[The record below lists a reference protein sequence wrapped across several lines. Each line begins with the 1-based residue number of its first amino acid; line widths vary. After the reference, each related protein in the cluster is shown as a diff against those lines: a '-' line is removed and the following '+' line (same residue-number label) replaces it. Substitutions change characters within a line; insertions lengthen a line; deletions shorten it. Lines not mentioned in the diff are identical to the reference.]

1 MTAPATAGGTPRCW
15 LVFLALGLGA
25 CGCGAGATGTVGQAT
40 AVSPSSTVAPP
51 SAVALRAVRTAA
63 SRTLGLTATVSLD
76 FAGGLSA
83 KAISGGGSFSFAS
96 ASGRAQIRQPAGVE
110 TVVFQPTIV
119 FDHPPPQD
127 LVGLPHG
134 ITWIAAEPAE
144 RIPNPTSFDQFALQ
158 IEGKNPDFL
167 LTQVAWGAVAAAPL
181 GTTDIGSGSASG
193 YLVTVDL
200 ATAASSASGPGS
212 RAFASALRDEE
223 HALGGSGATPP
234 QLTISAWIDPE
245 GRVVRLEASPPG
257 SGIGTTIMTMTAFG
271 ARVDAARP
279 PKGETVDLA
288 SLAPGGDYDRD

>member
-1 MTAPATAGGTPRCW
+1 MTAPATAGRTPRCW
-15 LVFLALGLGA
+15 LVLVGVGLGA
-25 CGCGAGATGTVGQAT
+25 CGCGVGGTATVGQTT
-40 AVSPSSTVAPP
+40 AVSPSSTTAAP
-51 SAVALRAVRTAA
+51 SASALRAVRSAA

-76 FAGGLSA
+76 FAGLSS

-96 ASGRAQIRQPAGVE
+96 ASGRAQIHQPAGVE

-144 RIPNPTSFDQFALQ
+144 RIRNPTSFDQFALQ

-167 LTQVAWGAVAAAPL
+167 LTQVAWGAVTAAPL
-181 GTTDIGSGSASG
+181 GATDIGGSTASG
-193 YLVTVDL
+193 FLVRVDL

-212 RAFASALRDEE
+212 RAFASALTDEE
-223 HALGGSGATPP
+223 HALGGTGATPP
-234 QLTISAWIDPE
+234 ELTVSTWVDPE
-245 GRVVRLEASPPG
+245 GRVVRLQASPPG

-271 ARVDAARP
+271 ARVEAGRP

>member
-1 MTAPATAGGTPRCW
+1 M
-15 LVFLALGLGA
+15 
-25 CGCGAGATGTVGQAT
+25 
-40 AVSPSSTVAPP
+40 
-51 SAVALRAVRTAA
+51 RTAA
-63 SRTLGLTATVSLD
+63 SHTLGLTATVSLD
-76 FAGGLSA
+76 FAGGLSS
-83 KAISGGGSFSFAS
+83 KVISGGGSFSFAS

-181 GTTDIGSGSASG
+181 WDHRDRWWVGERISRHGRPRDRCIVRIRTGQWCLCVG
-193 YLVTVDL
+193 
-200 ATAASSASGPGS
+200 AARRGA
-212 RAFASALRDEE
+212 RV
-223 HALGGSGATPP
+223 GGSGATPP
-234 QLTISAWIDPE
+234 QLTVSAWIDPE
-245 GRVVRLEASPPG
+245 GRIVRLEASPPG